1 MVQIVDSRTGRDL
14 CLHLSCMKYTLTI
27 ITPNCLLI
35 THYSL
40 LFAFCFIED
49 AIKIDLFDGEIEV
62 VFFGFLGL
70 VVMVFDFH

>member
-14 CLHLSCMKYTLTI
+14 SLPLSCMKYTLTI

-35 THYSL
+35 AHYSL

-49 AIKIDLFDGEIEV
+49 GIKIDLLMGR
-62 VFFGFLGL
+62 
-70 VVMVFDFH
+70 